1 MSIRVPIRMSIGMYD
16 VGQDVACVW
25 RSELVRGISGWPAD
39 FRIPRLLAIV
49 LMAIPWG
56 LA

>member
-1 MSIRVPIRMSIGMYD
+1 MSIGMYD